1 MHRDTVLVVIDTL
14 QKVRV
19 SSAAANPYAND
30 YQDLS
35 SLKALAD
42 RYRVAILAIHH
53 IRKMQDDDPFNRI
66 SGTTGISGVADTNL
80 VLLKQGRSSMEATLH
95 CVGRDVEYRELHLKF
110 QNCRWLLTEPLEE
123 QKQEPVSMEVL
134 RLAKFL
140 KGLES
145 FDGTATELAAL
156 WEGYAGEPVQ
166 PSVLSKKLARYT
178 GELDKLGVH
187 ITASCTRES
196 RSLHLR
202 CDSSDGSDGK
212 NKTEP
217 VSDLLSQPSHLS
229 PAQPTPL

>member
-1 MHRDTVLVVIDTL
+1 
-14 QKVRV
+14 
-19 SSAAANPYAND
+19 
-30 YQDLS
+30 
-35 SLKALAD
+35 
-42 RYRVAILAIHH
+42 
-53 IRKMQDDDPFNRI
+53 
-66 SGTTGISGVADTNL
+66 
-80 VLLKQGRSSMEATLH
+80 
-95 CVGRDVEYRELHLKF
+95 
-110 QNCRWLLTEPLEE
+110 
-123 QKQEPVSMEVL
+123 MEVL
-134 RLAKFL
+134 RLAEFL

-166 PSVLSKKLARYT
+166 PSVLSKKLARYA

-187 ITASCTRES
+187 ITTSRTRES

-229 PAQPTPL
+229 TGAAYAPVRACVDGNARGWETTPSQ